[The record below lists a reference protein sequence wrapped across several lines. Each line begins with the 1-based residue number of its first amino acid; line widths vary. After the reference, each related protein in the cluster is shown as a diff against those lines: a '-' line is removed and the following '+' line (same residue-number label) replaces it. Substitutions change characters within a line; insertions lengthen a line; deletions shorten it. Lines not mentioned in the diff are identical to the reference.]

1 MQCLPGY
8 WWAHILFHMAIAQL
22 FSHRHLLLHLLNL
35 SARQRLLAAGVVG
48 VVGWALLPDSLQW
61 ATRLVA
67 AWDLFCLCILA
78 LLWAGTHRADVAHIR
93 RLATRQDPGRTWA
106 FVAMLVG
113 SAASLLA
120 VVLLLADLP
129 NMRGREVAVHVG
141 LSAGAVT
148 GAWLL
153 VHSVFA
159 LRYAHVYFSEDP
171 ATDPPDYLGGLDFPG
186 APPASYWDFAY
197 FAFVVGTT
205 AQTADVAISSTR
217 MRRLVMLHGLLAFA
231 FNTSIVALTINLLAG
246 LL

>member
-1 MQCLPGY
+1 MPF
-8 WWAHILFHMAIAQL
+8 ARFFA
-22 FSHRHLLLHLLNL
+22 HRHLQQHLLNL
-35 SARQRLLAAGVVG
+35 TAPQRLLLAAGAAG
-48 VVGWALLPDSLQW
+48 VGWALLPGTLLP

-67 AWDLFCLCILA
+67 TWNLFCLCILA
-78 LLWAGTHRADVAHIR
+78 LLWAGTHRADASHIR
-93 RLATRQDPGRTWA
+93 RMANRQDPGRTWT
-106 FVAMLVG
+106 FVAVLVG

-120 VVLLLADLP
+120 VVFLMTNLP
-129 NMRGREVAVHVG
+129 NLQGREVAVHVG
-141 LSAGAVT
+141 LSAGAVV

-153 VHSVFA
+153 VHTVFA
-159 LRYAHVYFSEDP
+159 LRYAHVYFSEDL

-205 AQTADVAISSTR
+205 AQTADVAVSSAR

-246 LL
+246 IL

>member
-1 MQCLPGY
+1 MP
-8 WWAHILFHMAIAQL
+8 WSRFFI
-22 FSHRHLLLHLLNL
+22 HRHLQRHMLNL
-35 SARQRLLAAGVVG
+35 SAPQRLLAATAAAG
-48 VVGWALLPDSLQW
+48 VGWALLPSALLPV
-61 ATRLVA
+61 TRLIA
-67 AWDLFCLCILA
+67 AWNLFCVGTLA
-78 LLWAGTHRADVAHIR
+78 LLWAGTHQADAAHIR
-93 RLATRQDPGRTWA
+93 RMATRQDPGRTWT
-106 FVAMLVG
+106 FVAVLVG
-113 SAASLLA
+113 SSASLLA
-120 VVLLLADLP
+120 VVVLLADLP
-129 NMRGREVAVHVG
+129 RMAPREVTYHVV

-159 LRYAHVYFSEDP
+159 LRYAHIYFSENL
-171 ATDPPDYLGGLDFPG
+171 ATDPPDALGGLDFPG

-231 FNTSIVALTINLLAG
+231 FNTSIVAG